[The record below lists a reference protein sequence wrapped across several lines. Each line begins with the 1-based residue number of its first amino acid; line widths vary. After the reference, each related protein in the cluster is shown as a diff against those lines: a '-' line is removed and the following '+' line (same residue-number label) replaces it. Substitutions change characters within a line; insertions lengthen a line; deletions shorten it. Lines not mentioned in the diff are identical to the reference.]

1 MKLITSNGEREE
13 FLRSENLAYFK
24 LVGGLGN
31 QLFGLSR
38 AHLLHKELGK
48 KIAVDVTYIDHA
60 KKIEPEWLSCNQI
73 NGWCEIIASPKELQP
88 LDRIWNLANP
98 LRDAPPDTTYYTGW
112 RLSLEEVHD
121 SGLFAPNE
129 WPFSLRKANGI
140 SLGMHIRGGDYRNA
154 KGIGLL
160 GMKYYRKALE
170 SIPSRFT
177 DLITIY
183 TDDLEY
189 AASITD
195 LLGSRYKTEYSRTSS
210 PLGVL
215 NEMSS
220 ADIFVGSNSTLSW
233 WAAFFS
239 RSKFKYLPVP
249 MYLQDWSAD
258 KNIMLKEVQYL
269 DRFQNILQEK
279 YNYIMWNITRR

>member
-1 MKLITSNGEREE
+1 MKFITSHREREE
-13 FLRSENLAYFK
+13 FLRSENFAYFK

-60 KKIEPEWLSCNQI
+60 KNVEPEWLSWNQI
-73 NGWCEIIASPKELQP
+73 NDWCEIIASPKELQP
-88 LDRIWNLANP
+88 LYGIWNLANP
-98 LRDAPPDTTYYTGW
+98 LRDAPPDTSNYTGW
-112 RLSLEEVHD
+112 RLSLEEVHN
-121 SGLFAPNE
+121 SGLFTPNE
-129 WPFSLRKANGI
+129 WPFSVQKANGT

-170 SIPSRFT
+170 SMPSRFS

-195 LLGSRYKTEYSRTSS
+195 LLGSSYKTEYSPTSS

-233 WAAFFS
+233 WTAFFS

-269 DRFQNILQEK
+269 DRFQNVLQEK
-279 YNYIMWNITRR
+279 YNYVMWNIMRR

>member
-1 MKLITSNGEREE
+1 MKFITNHEEREE
-13 FLRSENLAYFK
+13 FLRNENLAYFK

-48 KIAVDVTYIDHA
+48 KIAVDVTHIDHA
-60 KKIEPEWLSCNQI
+60 KNVEPEWLSWNQL

-88 LDRIWNLANP
+88 PDGIWNLVNP
-98 LRDAPPDTTYYTGW
+98 LRDAPPKNSCYTGW
-112 RLSLEEVHD
+112 RLSLEEVYD
-121 SGLFAPNE
+121 SGLFTQNE
-129 WPFSLRKANGI
+129 SPFSAQKAKVT
-140 SLGMHIRGGDYRNA
+140 SLGMHMRGGDYRNA

-170 SIPSRFT
+170 SIPSRST
-177 DLITIY
+177 DLVTIY

-189 AASITD
+189 ATSITN
-195 LLGSRYKTEYSRTSS
+195 LLGSRYKTEYSLRSS

-239 RSKFKYLPVP
+239 GSKFKYLPAP

-258 KNIMLKEVQYL
+258 KNIILKEVQYL
-269 DRFQNILQEK
+269 DRFQNLFQEK
-279 YNYIMWNITRR
+279 YNYVIWNIIRR

>member
-1 MKLITSNGEREE
+1 MKFITNHEEREE
-13 FLRSENLAYFK
+13 FLRNENLAYFK

-48 KIAVDVTYIDHA
+48 KIAVDVAYIDHA
-60 KKIEPEWLSCNQI
+60 KNVEPEWLSWTKL
-73 NGWCEIIASPKELQP
+73 NGWCEIIVSSKELQP
-88 LDRIWNLANP
+88 PDGIWNLANP
-98 LRDAPPDTTYYTGW
+98 ISDAPPKHSYYAGW
-112 RLSLEEVHD
+112 RLSLEEVCE
-121 SGLFAPNE
+121 SALFTQNE
-129 WPFSLRKANGI
+129 SPFSAQNTKVTF
-140 SLGMHIRGGDYRNA
+140 LGMHMRGGDYRNA

-170 SIPSRFT
+170 SVPTRFS

-195 LLGSRYKTEYSRTSS
+195 LLGSRSKIEYSHTSS

-215 NEMSS
+215 EEMSS

-239 RSKFKYLPVP
+239 RSKFKYLPAP
-249 MYLQDWSAD
+249 MYLQDWYAD
-258 KNIMLKEVQYL
+258 KCINLSDVQYL
-269 DRFQNILQEK
+269 DRFQNIFQEK
-279 YNYIMWNITRR
+279 FNYVLWNIMRR

>member
-1 MKLITSNGEREE
+1 VKFITNHEEREE

-48 KIAVDVTYIDHA
+48 KIAVDVTYLDHTEN
-60 KKIEPEWLSCNQI
+60 IEPEWVSWNQL
-73 NGWCEIIASPKELQP
+73 NGWCEIIASPKGLQP
-88 LDRIWNLANP
+88 PDGIWNLVNP
-98 LRDAPPDTTYYTGW
+98 LRDAPLKNSCYTGW

-121 SGLFAPNE
+121 SGLFTPNE
-129 WPFSLRKANGI
+129 SPFSVQKANGTA
-140 SLGMHIRGGDYRNA
+140 LGMHIRGGDYKNSR
-154 KGIGLL
+154 GIGLL

-170 SIPSRFT
+170 SIPTRFT

-195 LLGSRYKTEYSRTSS
+195 LLGSRYKIEYSHTSS

-215 NEMSS
+215 EEMSS

-239 RSKFKYLPVP
+239 RSKFKYLPAP
-249 MYLQDWSAD
+249 MYLQDWYAD
-258 KNIMLKEVQYL
+258 KCINLSEVQYL
-269 DRFQNILQEK
+269 DRFQNIFQEK
-279 YNYIMWNITRR
+279 YNYVLWNIMRR